1 MAMLLKEKGYD
12 EFLAESIK
20 RGEEDIAAGRV
31 FTLEQVKEHLQRTI
45 EQKAMV
51 LEAAERE
58 MLIYG

>member
-1 MAMLLKEKGYD
+1 MFKEKGYD
-12 EFLAESIK
+12 EFLAASIK

-31 FTLEQVKEHLQRTI
+31 FTLEQTKARLQQTI
-45 EQKAMV
+45 EQKARE